1 MGCLLYYLC
10 FINHPFE
17 DSAKLRIL
25 NAKYTIP
32 ANNTKYTVLHDLI
45 RTLLQIDPRQRPTI
59 KTLVENIEDLAI
71 GNDVGLNEPLLFLFN
86 NNENM
91 TSTNATAP
99 DANPPPGKTIFIYL
113 IKRILIFCLVPP
125 RAPVAGNNPSASAG
139 VSSYIPSSL
148 KGLNTSGKSWM
159 KSIIDT
165 SSKVINEGVQQVK

>member
-1 MGCLLYYLC
+1 LGCLLYYLC

-86 NNENM
+86 TNETVNPTSVTPAAAGEHPP
-91 TSTNATAP
+91 TSTKN
-99 DANPPPGKTIFIYL
+99 F
-113 IKRILIFCLVPP
+113 V
-125 RAPVAGNNPSASAG
+125 
-139 VSSYIPSSL
+139 
-148 KGLNTSGKSWM
+148 
-159 KSIIDT
+159 
-165 SSKVINEGVQQVK
+165 